1 MKKGFMMIELC
12 VVMLGLVMLVSL
24 SYKVILETSIYDL
37 NYHFITVT
45 TNCEILCVL
54 KKHIP

>member
-24 SYKVILETSIYDL
+24 SYKVILEASTYDL
-37 NYHFITVT
+37 NYHFIAVT

-54 KKHIP
+54 KKLIP